1 MPVYT
6 RTSICFLAKIIS
18 ICSFSLKKKIRES
31 PYFHIPDE
39 RFLINL
45 VDNGKKCFL
54 PQKDDHVAIKFTQTY
69 IYIYTFLDCRFVV
82 CPPWP
87 IQWCMHMLSLTL
99 IYLTAS
105 YGWPCMHESSLQ
117 VNTSH
122 IDLAS
127 YRLYISSASLC
138 SLPVVTMKQRLMFAP
153 FIVK

>member
-1 MPVYT
+1 MFPCKNNLYM
-6 RTSICFLAKIIS
+6 FL
-18 ICSFSLKKKIRES
+18 FFKKKIRES

-45 VDNGKKCFL
+45 VDNGKKMF
-54 PQKDDHVAIKFTQTY
+54 FTTKRWSCSHQIHTNIY